1 MIAYIDMFSGIS
13 GDMTLGALIDL
24 GVPVGWLEEQLSG
37 ILKGFHLKT
46 QIVFKHHL
54 RATDIVV
61 DEIEDTRVSRHY
73 TDIKALINNSSLPE
87 KVKENSLSAFKKIAE
102 AESVIHGKDMD
113 TIHFHEI
120 GGVDSIVDIVGSFL
134 CVAYLDIE
142 TVYASKVPL
151 GSGFV
156 SCAHGEIP
164 VPVPATL
171 AILKGVPIRPSDA
184 KTEIVTPT
192 GAAIVTTLAAGFG
205 SMPEMMVQQVGYGS
219 GKRDTGSVHPNL
231 LRIVLG
237 TGTNDQIDPA
247 TAIRKETIYVVKTN
261 VDDMS
266 PEVLGFLME
275 ILFENKALDV
285 SYVPVQMK
293 KNRPGTQ
300 IEVICQ
306 KKDLDAV
313 ICIILE
319 QTSSIGVRYHEC
331 ERSFLSRQTAV
342 AETVFGRLEVK
353 KIINPDHSIRFV
365 PEYEVARKVAR
376 EKKLPI
382 KDVYNRILRDANP
395 LDPIHLTGEGPD
407 YRTAR

>member
-1 MIAYIDMFSGIS
+1 M
-13 GDMTLGALIDL
+13 
-24 GVPVGWLEEQLSG
+24 
-37 ILKGFHLKT
+37 KT

-275 ILFENKALDV
+275 TLFENKALDV